1 MFDRFAAS
9 GLGVGAFCAREGISD
24 SSFGRWRSLLGD
36 AGQVTGTATA
46 VERTG
51 FVDAG
56 RIGLSG
62 DERIEVKLELGVEA
76 ALRRKPPA
84 LRYLIADHPAITPID
99 KRLPRHPVQTLTPSR
114 MHQRVVGQLGA
125 LVARIAFVAGL
136 DLEDIHRLQAVEPGL
151 GHDHLR
157 RFRLASEVP

>member
-1 MFDRFAAS
+1 MEKADTPVRAVSATSSPSRPLQSAIASASRPPVSDSAA
-9 GLGVGAFCAREGISD
+9 VGAFCAREGISD

-62 DERIEVKLELGVEA
+62 DERIEVKLELGGG
-76 ALRRKPPA
+76 
-84 LRYLIADHPAITPID
+84 
-99 KRLPRHPVQTLTPSR
+99 
-114 MHQRVVGQLGA
+114 VVLHVVRG
-125 LVARIAFVAGL
+125 
-136 DLEDIHRLQAVEPGL
+136 
-151 GHDHLR
+151 
-157 RFRLASEVP
+157 

>member
-1 MFDRFAAS
+1 MAENQKGKRRSREEWRAVFDRFAAS

-62 DERIEVKLELGVEA
+62 DERIEVKLELGGG
-76 ALRRKPPA
+76 
-84 LRYLIADHPAITPID
+84 
-99 KRLPRHPVQTLTPSR
+99 
-114 MHQRVVGQLGA
+114 VVLHVVRG
-125 LVARIAFVAGL
+125 
-136 DLEDIHRLQAVEPGL
+136 
-151 GHDHLR
+151 
-157 RFRLASEVP
+157 